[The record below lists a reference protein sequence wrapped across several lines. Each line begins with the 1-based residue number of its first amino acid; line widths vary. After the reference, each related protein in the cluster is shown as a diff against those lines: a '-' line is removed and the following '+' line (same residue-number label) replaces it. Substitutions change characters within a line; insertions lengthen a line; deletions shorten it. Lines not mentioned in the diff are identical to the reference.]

1 MKTNYTRDHKLVVS
15 SQEGKV
21 IAIIHVPS
29 GADITNKLEQAIME
43 ELLAEEVKFPIG
55 QEIGQYDFESEVY
68 FTYTDE
74 EGEDF
79 EDTYILTL
87 TAEY

>member
-15 SQEGKV
+15 SQEGKI
-21 IAIIHVPS
+21 IAIVNVPS
-29 GADITNKLEQAIME
+29 GTDITNKLERVIME
-43 ELLAEEVKFPIG
+43 ELLTEEVKFPIDQKMG
-55 QEIGQYDFESEVY
+55 EYDYESKVY

-74 EGEDF
+74 DGEVF

-87 TAEY
+87 TEEY